1 MTLVIDLALTVSFM
15 FLTYFITIFALR
27 KINDKKQDRELAIKT
42 TRVGKAKKGT
52 LNNRSESTPY
62 SALETLIKNYKF
74 SKNDKLVDFG
84 MGSGRVIFFFN
95 NYLDMQT
102 TGVEFDKRAIKEVE
116 ENLDKYLEN
125 NNLKKSNNIK
135 IENCLAEEYKIK
147 EDENLFYF
155 FNPFKWE
162 IFEKVVNN
170 IIAHSNET
178 NKEVTII
185 LYYPTQKYKEYLQN
199 NTNFKL
205 FEKIVFKGAINPL
218 EKFLIYK
225 LNLMWKTLYWYLYM
239 YEQI

>member
-225 LNLMWKTLYWYLYM
+225 LNLM
-239 YEQI
+239 